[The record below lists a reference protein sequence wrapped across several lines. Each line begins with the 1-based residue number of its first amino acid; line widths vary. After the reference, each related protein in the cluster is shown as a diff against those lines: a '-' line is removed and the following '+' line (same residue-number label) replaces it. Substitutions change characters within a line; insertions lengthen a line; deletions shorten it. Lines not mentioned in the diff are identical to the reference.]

1 MNFIDKA
8 LSEIT
13 NGEDFVQAMADIYE
27 HSEVRKEFGNLPS
40 WIQNIITVIDYDTE
54 LAMHGLDFKSYK
66 TVIEAL
72 TDMGLIEEAKV
83 LTAFENDSSQENT
96 DIYYYNLALNND
108 YESFWDKVYSYADQ
122 NIKR

>member
-8 LSEIT
+8 LEEIT

-27 HSEVRKEFGNLPS
+27 HSEVRSELRKFPS
-40 WIQNIITVIDYDTE
+40 WIRNIITVIDYDTE
-54 LAMHGLDFKSYK
+54 LSMNGLDFKSYK
-66 TVIEAL
+66 NVIEAL